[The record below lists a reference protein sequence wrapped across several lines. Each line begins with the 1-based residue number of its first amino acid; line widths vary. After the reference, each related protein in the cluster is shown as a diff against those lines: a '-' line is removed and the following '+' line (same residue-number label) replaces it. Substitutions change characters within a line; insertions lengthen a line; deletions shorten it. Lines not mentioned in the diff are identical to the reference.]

1 MAYDLQLSNVY
12 KTYDNGTPAVID
24 FNIGVDKGEF
34 IAFLG
39 PSGCGKSTTLRMIS
53 GFETV
58 TSGDLLI
65 RGKRVND
72 QLPEKRPTS
81 MIFQNYALFPHL
93 NVRQNVRFGLEV
105 KKMPRAQADR
115 KVDEI
120 LEKLGLGEIAEMAT
134 SRLSGGQRQRIALAR
149 SLVVEPDIL
158 LLDEPLGALDANLR
172 KSIQN
177 ELKLL
182 QRDLGITFIFVTH
195 AQSEALAL
203 SDRIVVMNAGSV
215 EQISPPRELYT
226 RPSSLFVAKF
236 IGSNT
241 ILPGTVREGQ
251 DGIVT
256 LETAFGLLA
265 GANLAGIDAHKDR
278 KMSIVLPAEAVDLVP
293 ADVSEPQM
301 QAEFGSNAIP
311 CTIETLQIVGHIMN
325 MVVRLTDGKTI
336 KVEGHVD
343 KYRDRLKAGGS
354 AFVAWK
360 SGSATVIDG

>member
-1 MAYDLQLSNVY
+1 MDYDLQLRNVY

-24 FNIGVDKGEF
+24 FNIDVEKGEF

-58 TSGDLLI
+58 TKGDLLI
-65 RGKRVND
+65 RGNRVND

-81 MIFQNYALFPHL
+81 MIFQNYALFPHM

-105 KKMPRAQADR
+105 KGMPKAEADA
-115 KVDEI
+115 KVDGI
-120 LEKLGLGEIAEMAT
+120 LEKLDLLGIADLPTA
-134 SRLSGGQRQRIALAR
+134 RLSGGQRQRIALAR

-182 QRDLGITFIFVTH
+182 QRDLGITFVFVTH

-203 SDRIVVMNAGSV
+203 SDRIVVMNAGRV

-226 RPSSLFVAKF
+226 RPSNNFVARF

-241 ILPGTVREGQ
+241 IIPGTVQQVKGEV
-251 DGIVT
+251 VT
-256 LETAFGLLA
+256 LDTAFAALSGTNRA
-265 GANLAGIDAHKDR
+265 GHAARAGD

-293 ADVSEPQM
+293 SDVDTAKIRAD
-301 QAEFGSNAIP
+301 FGSNTIP
-311 CTIETLQIVGHIMN
+311 CTIERLQIVGHIMQ
-325 MVVRLTDGKTI
+325 MIVRLENGETLD
-336 KVEGHVD
+336 VEGHVD
-343 KYRDRLKAGGS
+343 KYRDRLRAGGT
-354 AFVAWK
+354 AFVAWR
-360 SGSATVIDG
+360 SAAATVIDG